1 LDSEGKRLRE
11 EGRGEREAA
20 LMAGNA
26 RSADE
31 REAALMAGNA
41 RSADETR
48 GSVTRDGTGRL
59 TTLAHLL
66 VLG

>member
-1 LDSEGKRLRE
+1 
-11 EGRGEREAA
+11 
-20 LMAGNA
+20 MAGNA